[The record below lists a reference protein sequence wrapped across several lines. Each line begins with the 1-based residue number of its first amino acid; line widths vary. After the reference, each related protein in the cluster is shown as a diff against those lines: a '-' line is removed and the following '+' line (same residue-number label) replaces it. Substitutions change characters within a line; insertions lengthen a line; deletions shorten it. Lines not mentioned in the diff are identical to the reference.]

1 MKSRKVL
8 LEILLGGDIL
18 SLPMAAYGRSSKKKV
33 KKTSGSSTTV
43 KFRSCKVFW
52 YEKRRTR
59 I

>member
-43 KFRSCKVFW
+43 KFRSCKVF
-52 YEKRRTR
+52 
-59 I
+59 